1 MNNSTLVWRYMD
13 IRRYKQQFNTV
24 SINVGSIKAKKNGN
38 LKVLNSI
45 RYHLLVKL
53 LRIKIVIFLTVL
65 IVTKWRPISKMPEGV
80 WREWL
85 LSIWLRCAREWVKR
99 WRHHVMWKH
108 FMNWQEKCWHARKM
122 MTMIAWSFHFW
133 FSSEN
138 RWQYWPIAISWRLVK
153 GEVGEWTFMPVSYG
167 LSITETWET
176 PFWC

>member
-1 MNNSTLVWRYMD
+1 MD
-13 IRRYKQQFNTV
+13 IPRYNQQFNTV
-24 SINVGSIKAKKNGN
+24 SINVGSIKAKKKWQFKSTKFDPLPSIGEAPAY
-38 LKVLNSI
+38 KNSNI
-45 RYHLLVKL
+45 
-53 LRIKIVIFLTVL
+53 LTVL

-85 LSIWLRCAREWVKR
+85 LSIWLSCAREWVKR
-99 WRHHVMWKH
+99 CRHHVMWKH
-108 FMNWQEKCWHARKM
+108 FMNWREKCWHARKM
-122 MTMIAWSFHFW
+122 MAMIAWSFHFW

-138 RWQYWPIAISWRLVK
+138 RWHNWPIAISWRLVK

>member
-13 IRRYKQQFNTV
+13 IRRYNQQFNTV

-108 FMNWQEKCWHARKM
+108 FMNWREKCWHARKM

>member
-108 FMNWQEKCWHARKM
+108 FMNWREKCWHARKM

-138 RWQYWPIAISWRLVK
+138 RWHNWPIAISWRLVK

>member
-13 IRRYKQQFNTV
+13 IRRYNQQFNTV

-80 WREWL
+80 
-85 LSIWLRCAREWVKR
+85 
-99 WRHHVMWKH
+99 
-108 FMNWQEKCWHARKM
+108 
-122 MTMIAWSFHFW
+122 
-133 FSSEN
+133 
-138 RWQYWPIAISWRLVK
+138 
-153 GEVGEWTFMPVSYG
+153 
-167 LSITETWET
+167 
-176 PFWC
+176 